1 MYEVPAFGSMIV
13 QTELDPQSKAVF
25 GSNGGENIRIG
36 YKCGKIQAELESA
49 TCESQAAL
57 CPKAKVLLIS
67 ENKRN
72 L

>member
-13 QTELDPQSKAVF
+13 QTAKAVF
-25 GSNGGENIRIG
+25 GSNGGENIRMG

-49 TCESQAAL
+49 TCKSQAAL

-72 L
+72 LRITES